1 MSATHTTSGRSFHT
15 QMQVPLG
22 WDRDGDLAAASADAP
37 RLAACLVRGG
47 SAVFCFAG
55 EAVPVMAPAVVLLDE
70 QLRPAIQ
77 HAHALR
83 LEVLYFHPAYI
94 NRQFTLEMLHDPA
107 RRQALQGSDKHD
119 FFLFERFVKL
129 VGAQRVFPLAPQV
142 GERVIALF
150 DATIREADLQPD
162 KFWPCRTRSYLIELL
177 FQLRLLEREATS
189 VPAVPESDSHRGQR
203 MTRAL
208 SFVQE
213 HYQREFTLG
222 DLARA
227 CATNRTTLNEE
238 FRAATGMTVR
248 AYTIGLRMKM
258 AAALLRDTRIPV
270 GEVMT
275 RVGYENQSHF
285 TRAFRQNLGETP
297 RDYRSKYCIV

>member
-22 WDRDGDLAAASADAP
+22 WSRDGDLAAASAEAP

-47 SAVFCFAG
+47 SAVFGFDG
-55 EAVPVMAPAVVLLDE
+55 EAVPVMAPAVLLLDE
-70 QLRPAIQ
+70 QVRPSIQ
-77 HAHALR
+77 HAHALQ
-83 LEVLYFHPAYI
+83 LAVLYFHPSYI

-107 RRQALQGSDKHD
+107 RRQALQGSDRHD

-129 VGAQRVFPLAPQV
+129 AGAQRVFALAPQV

-150 DATIREADLQPD
+150 DATLREAELQPD

-177 FQLRLLEREATS
+177 FQLRLLEREATPQ
-189 VPAVPESDSHRGQR
+189 PAVTETDSQRGQR
-203 MTRAL
+203 MTKAL

-213 HYQREFTLG
+213 HYQHEFTLG

-270 GEVMT
+270 GEVMA